1 MDMEGISIKWP
12 LLLFSILLGTALG
25 TQAQTTDD
33 VLRYSLEYPAYDAVS
48 IVMPGIGSH
57 TGFGAYQD
65 NPASMALAKGG
76 YLSFHLSSRYVDES
90 GRYLGT
96 TTDFSDSQTGVGDLG
111 LVYKFPTTRGSLVIG
126 GGYSQSST
134 FNRALSVNALN
145 EKSTITDFYNSSFAS
160 DALYFTAYD
169 AFAIYDPS
177 PGGDSYESTT
187 FAFRAN
193 RYQGLYQNMEL
204 TERGQLI
211 KYSALTATEVME
223 NFFLWATIGLT
234 SGQYIYERDFL
245 ESDRDNVYTNTSN
258 NTDIDDILSL
268 DTIDAD
274 IEAFNAQ
281 LGAIYQVSD
290 QFNMGLSYEFPSRLR
305 ITEKFNTVISTSFD
319 NGDVE
324 EADDPAEYTYDI
336 VRPSRLKG
344 GITYSNLKGLTVSAM
359 AEGVFYSDAEYDEE
373 GISDFETDLNND
385 IRSTFSD
392 VVNFRGG
399 LEYQINE
406 QFTPRVGYAY

>member
-1 MDMEGISIKWP
+1 
-12 LLLFSILLGTALG
+12 
-25 TQAQTTDD
+25 
-33 VLRYSLEYPAYDAVS
+33 
-48 IVMPGIGSH
+48 
-57 TGFGAYQD
+57 
-65 NPASMALAKGG
+65 
-76 YLSFHLSSRYVDES
+76 
-90 GRYLGT
+90 
-96 TTDFSDSQTGVGDLG
+96 
-111 LVYKFPTTRGSLVIG
+111 
-126 GGYSQSST
+126 
-134 FNRALSVNALN
+134 
-145 EKSTITDFYNSSFAS
+145 NSSFAS

-177 PGGDSYESTT
+177 PGDDSYENTT
-187 FAFRAN
+187 SAFRAN
-193 RYQGLYQNMEL
+193 RYKGIYQNMEL
-204 TERGQLI
+204 TERGQLGE
-211 KYSALTATEVME
+211 YSAFIATEVMK
-223 NFFLWATIGLT
+223 NFYLGATIGLT
-234 SGQYIYERDFL
+234 SGQYSYERDFL
-245 ESDRDNVYTNTSN
+245 ESDRDNVYTNASN

-324 EADDPAEYTYDI
+324 EADDPAGYTYDI
-336 VRPSRLKG
+336 VRASRLKG

-373 GISDFETDLNND
+373 GISDFETDFNND
-385 IRSTFSD
+385 IQATFSD

-406 QFTPRVGYAY
+406 QFTPRVGYAYYASPTDGFDRSRQYVSGGFSAQVSQIISIDLGVQYGFWDDQNTLYEYELPSGEVGAERAGEEVRKLNVMAGIKVLL